1 MTNLEVVLL
10 NFSKKPKKARRQK
23 LYIFLLL
30 SQKLIIYI
38 LKAPCVREK
47 RGNIK
52 RTDHYY
58 TSTYSITLH
67 GIKNRTCYSRSS
79 IASQFTPALS
89 GSIQTFKKNLKSP
102 FILKE

>member
-47 RGNIK
+47 TGKIK
-52 RTDHYY
+52 LSDHYY
-58 TSTYSITLH
+58 TSSCSITLH
-67 GIKNRTCYSRSS
+67 GIKSRTCYSRSS